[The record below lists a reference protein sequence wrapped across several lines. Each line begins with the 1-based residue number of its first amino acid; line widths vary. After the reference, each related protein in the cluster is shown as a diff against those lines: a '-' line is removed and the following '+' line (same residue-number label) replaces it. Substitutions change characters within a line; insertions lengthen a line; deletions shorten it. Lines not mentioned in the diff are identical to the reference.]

1 MPEVKILDVMLSKA
15 TTGMLIAELLQRKDD
30 KDQPLFMGNSIML
43 SNAQLQLLGILPNV
57 QVLTT
62 VEEEEW
68 YIYLDVGVL
77 NT

>member
-30 KDQPLFMGNSIML
+30 KDQLLFMGKSIML
-43 SNAQLQLLGILPNV
+43 SNGQLQLLAIVPNV

-62 VEEEEW
+62 VEEEE
-68 YIYLDVGVL
+68 
-77 NT
+77 

>member
-30 KDQPLFMGNSIML
+30 KDQLLFMGKSIML
-43 SNAQLQLLGILPNV
+43 SNGQLQLLAILPNV

-62 VEEEEW
+62 VEEEE
-68 YIYLDVGVL
+68 
-77 NT
+77 